1 MFRGNSYSQN
11 CSTALTARSN
21 PVRQSLFARS
31 HSFLHLLL
39 ASVFVLTW
47 IGQSPAQKLKGYT
60 WYVVLEVTTPP
71 ETLTTTIGETIERL
85 NYRLAGLGLASF
97 KVEPQSGRG
106 SNRIVIQLP
115 TVADPERLKRLLVN
129 EAQLEFRAVIST
141 PEPNLKT
148 YGSET
153 EAKSV
158 ADPNGEVFPYRLSDD
173 EFQDLKVSLRDR
185 FVLVQKIPLISG
197 SDIRSAE
204 ARNLLDIDPYYSIY
218 FDLRS
223 EAAQRMRSWSGM
235 NIRNYL
241 AIVYNGKIASVVFI
255 RGEIGRSGAIEG
267 KFTRAEAEDLA
278 TMINSGRLPAPVKIV
293 AEGQYNSGVAQNF
306 KHAENRP

>member
-1 MFRGNSYSQN
+1 MTRPTF
-11 CSTALTARSN
+11 AARSRSFMRGLL
-21 PVRQSLFARS
+21 VSLFV
-31 HSFLHLLL
+31 L
-39 ASVFVLTW
+39 AA
-47 IGQSPAQKLKGYT
+47 IGQSSAQKLKGYT
-60 WYVVLEVTTPP
+60 WYVVLEVTAPP
-71 ETLTTTIGETIERL
+71 ETLTTTVGETIERL
-85 NYRLAGLGLASF
+85 KYRLAGLGLASF
-97 KVEPQSGRG
+97 KVEPQGGSG
-106 SNRIVIQLP
+106 SNRIVVQLP

-129 EAQLEFRAVIST
+129 EARLEFRAVISM

-153 EAKSV
+153 EAKNV
-158 ADPNGEVFPYRLSDD
+158 ADPNGEVFRYRISDD
-173 EFQDLKVSLRDR
+173 EFQDLKVSSRDR
-185 FVLVQKIPLISG
+185 FVLVQKTPLISG

-204 ARNLLDIDPYYSIY
+204 ARKLFDIDPYYSIY

-223 EAAQRMRSWSGM
+223 EAAQRMRSWSGV
-235 NIRNYL
+235 NIKNYL

-255 RGEIGRSGAIEG
+255 RGEIGRSGVIEG